1 MIMTEE
7 QRRWW
12 FATHPEYSWNRTR
25 ARLLG
30 KRPGDANLPGSSN
43 TALAN
48 ERLRKE
54 NFIQKMIDAGW
65 SRTQAE
71 QKWRLSQE
79 HASHAKNVAWAMD
92 MASLIRATGALAAKT
107 ASSLAARRGA
117 ETGVKLPPKGLT
129 QRDKIQAVKKTGS
142 GVEKQIEAELERGGI
157 NPQNYRL
164 AQFKD
169 KHVAQRDSTFDPYQ
183 KNLDGRTNI
192 ERMEQGNCPLDRDG
206 KYVILH
212 HTKQRNAGP
221 MVEVTTAEHNKI
233 PRRFDPSQINRPE
246 GDRFRE
252 NYWTERAKSFSK
264 P

>member
-1 MIMTEE
+1 MDMTDE

-12 FATHPEYSWNRTR
+12 FANHPEFSWSRTR

-30 KRPGDANLPGSSN
+30 RRPGAADFPEDSS

-48 ERLRKE
+48 ERLRKQ
-54 NFIQKMIDAGW
+54 NFIQKMMDAGR
-65 SRTQAE
+65 SRAKAE
-71 QKWRLSQE
+71 EKWRLSQE
-79 HASHAKNVAWAMD
+79 HASHAKTVAWAMD

-117 ETGVKLPPKGLT
+117 EPGVKLPPKGLS
-129 QRDKIQAVKKTGS
+129 QRDKIQAVKKAGS
-142 GVEKQIEAELERGGI
+142 GPEKQIEAELERGGI
-157 NPQNYRL
+157 NPQDYRL

-183 KNLDGRTNI
+183 RNLDRRTNI
-192 ERMEQGNCPLDRDG
+192 EPMEQGNCPLDRDG

-221 MVEVTTAEHNKI
+221 MIEVTTAEHDKI
-233 PRRFDPSQINRPE
+233 GRRFDPSEINRPE
-246 GDRFRE
+246 HQRFRE
-252 NYWTERAKSFSK
+252 NCWAEGAKYFST